1 MVYDVVRIG
10 RDCLSRRGSSWLAV
24 ALLVG
29 KGVKS
34 RAGGVARWLAGGFGA
49 VVWLGW
55 PTMSVLKRFEVDFR
69 FKY

>member
-1 MVYDVVRIG
+1 M
-10 RDCLSRRGSSWLAV
+10 V

-69 FKY
+69 FKYWFLR